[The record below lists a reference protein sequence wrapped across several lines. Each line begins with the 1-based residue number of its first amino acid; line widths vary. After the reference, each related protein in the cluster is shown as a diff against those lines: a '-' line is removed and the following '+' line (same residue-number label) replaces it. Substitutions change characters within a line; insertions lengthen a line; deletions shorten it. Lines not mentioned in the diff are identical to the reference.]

1 MLQRFILLNDWTHF
15 ILESPSHPTRL
26 LLWVIVVLVVLFL
39 LSRTHNILEE
49 KSVNQAIRISRGL
62 ISSLLVFIVGP
73 IVLFLILN
81 GMALVHNLPLI
92 HIDFILD
99 WIWLT
104 ISSFWWLIRCLF
116 NSADLVGAKE
126 AFSIDAVIRIIWILL
141 PSFIIWFKTFS
152 SAWSRFLFLPLVMG
166 IFMATIHMK
175 SPPTFLTSNGIIPT
189 SWSSFGF
196 DQPDTV
202 RNSGY
207 LNIPKHLIKVNHS
220 IIFLVVS
227 FFVWLRTKNKKW
239 TLFYFSIG
247 ICGLFFSSTKRSI
260 PSPFN
265 RSADQLALDSLT
277 NLLTNQ
283 RYNQLDKIKIYDIS
297 NEIKSI
303 LDANP
308 I

>member
-1 MLQRFILLNDWTHF
+1 
-15 ILESPSHPTRL
+15 
-26 LLWVIVVLVVLFL
+26 
-39 LSRTHNILEE
+39 
-49 KSVNQAIRISRGL
+49 
-62 ISSLLVFIVGP
+62 
-73 IVLFLILN
+73 
-81 GMALVHNLPLI
+81 
-92 HIDFILD
+92 
-99 WIWLT
+99 
-104 ISSFWWLIRCLF
+104 
-116 NSADLVGAKE
+116 
-126 AFSIDAVIRIIWILL
+126 
-141 PSFIIWFKTFS
+141 
-152 SAWSRFLFLPLVMG
+152 
-166 IFMATIHMK
+166 MK

-202 RNSGY
+202 GTPAF
-207 LNIPKHLIKVNHS
+207 NIPS
-220 IIFLVVS
+220 IHIVKLTIPLIFLVVS

-247 ICGLFFSSTKRSI
+247 ICGLFFSVLPKGTI

-308 I
+308 GFELQDTLCVDFTNYFYDYCY